1 MKALKV
7 QVFAD
12 FVAEMTFPTEENG
25 EGVWTIFVDESSNSK
40 GSGAGVIIENNKGI
54 VIEVSLG
61 LSFAMT
67 NNTAEFEAFLAGI
80 RITKDMGA
88 KRIKICTD
96 SQLMA
101 SQVTDEYQVRE
112 ENLQEYVQLMQTKM
126 IEFDSVDAVH
136 VPREQNAWAYIL
148 SKLASTQT
156 AN

>member
-1 MKALKV
+1 
-7 QVFAD
+7 
-12 FVAEMTFPTEENG
+12 
-25 EGVWTIFVDESSNSK
+25 
-40 GSGAGVIIENNKGI
+40 VIIENNKGI
-54 VIEVSLG
+54 VIEVSLS

-67 NNTAEFEAFLAGI
+67 NNTAEYEAFLAGI

-126 IEFDSVDAVH
+126 IEFDSVDTVH
-136 VPREQNAWAYIL
+136 VPREQNA
-148 SKLASTQT
+148 
-156 AN
+156 